1 MANASALRKGMQVTV
16 TSGVYG
22 GRKAIVIDPTV
33 IPDGDPSGLQRR
45 ILIEIEDI
53 GETHIL
59 PRLIDIG
66 DRKPA
71 ASSNQ
76 SMAALRTDQYEEFA
90 GRSATRVLLE
100 EAEDI
105 TDPMDNALDKF
116 RPSRDVLKRFVSR
129 TVAGGMTDLEYLLAI
144 RDDRNSDGYSPN
156 VAFVGETQS
165 GKTMLVQALAV
176 LAADRD
182 GLPKPYPVFT
192 LNGSSGIS
200 SYELF
205 GQTQAVKLDGGE
217 ALVWME
223 GLVPMALKCGGFL
236 YLDEFNA
243 VPPSQATA
251 IHPITDDRRAFTNYQ
266 RAVPDGHNGFRPEIV
281 KAHKN
286 LWVLTTIN
294 PGYKGL
300 QTFSEALTNRFVWL
314 EWDYDEAVEKILIP
328 SVTVRMIGDAL
339 RTLRAHRSI
348 TVPVGTSALQKLNNS
363 CARYGVDNAVWSFTA
378 MFPPNERPKV
388 TATLEARGFL
398 DLLKQEFPDEDR
410 IFKGAAATPVV
421 EESEEVKSQ
430 LDWQP
435 AF

>member
-1 MANASALRKGMQVTV
+1 MASAAALRKGMTVTV
-16 TSGVYG
+16 ISGVFKG
-22 GRKAIVIDPTV
+22 NKATVVDPTV

-45 ILIEIEDI
+45 ILIDIENV

-66 DRKPA
+66 EPKPKQEFPA
-71 ASSNQ
+71 
-76 SMAALRTDQYEEFA
+76 AALRTDQFDRLTA
-90 GRSATRVLLE
+90 INNVVTRTDTVKATP
-100 EAEDI
+100 I
-105 TDPMDNALDKF
+105 TDPMDEALDCF
-116 RPSRDVLKRFVSR
+116 RPSRDVLKRYVSR
-129 TVAGGMTDLEYLLAI
+129 IVAGGLTDLDYLLAI
-144 RDDRNSDGYSPN
+144 RDDRNNDGYSPN

-200 SYELF
+200 SYELY
-205 GQTQAVKLDGGE
+205 GQTTSVEVNGGE
-217 ALVWME
+217 LLVWME

-243 VPPSQATA
+243 VPPAQAVA
-251 IHPITDDRRAFTNYQ
+251 IHPVTDDRREFTNYQ
-266 RAVPDGHNGFRPEIV
+266 RAVPDGHGGYRPEIV
-281 KAHKN
+281 TANKN

-314 EWDYDEAVEKILIP
+314 EWDYDEAVEKILVP
-328 SVTVRMIGDAL
+328 SVTVRMIGEAL
-339 RTLRAHRSI
+339 RTLRNHRSI

-363 CARYGVDNAVWSFTA
+363 CARYGVENAVWSFTA

-398 DLLKQEFPDEDR
+398 DLLKQEFPDDAR
-410 IFKGAAATPVV
+410 IFKGASEITAV
-421 EESEEVKSQ
+421 EETVEPQ
-430 LDWQP
+430 LNFP
-435 AF
+435 LSV